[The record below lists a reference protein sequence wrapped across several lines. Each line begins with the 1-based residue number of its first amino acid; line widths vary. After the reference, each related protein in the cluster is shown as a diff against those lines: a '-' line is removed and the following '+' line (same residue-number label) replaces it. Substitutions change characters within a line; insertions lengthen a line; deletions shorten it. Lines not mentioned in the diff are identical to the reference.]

1 MIPRNRFQTLILAL
15 LLLTGTAAAQQE
27 NADRSHPSSPL
38 DDLLQAN
45 HLSALN
51 APDETSWLLFTYVA
65 TPTDGRDSHRS
76 RFEHWAS
83 DHDTFNRHPQWP
95 SDAGMMHP
103 HVAVLQAEQARRL
116 EAMPGAHPLVSAQNL
131 EEVRRNRSTFDF
143 IVNHQLY
150 TQEGLAAAFAAGKP
164 IVFPLDSIE
173 VKGDWIPAD
182 SPGVDANRYHISVG
196 ADGKR
201 YALASMHITTK
212 LIPNWTWAT
221 FEHEDNAGRCD
232 YIGCHDSFGAALP
245 EVTPLSALGQRY
257 PACRKSPALRTIFA
271 KAGLDEAWQHYCLK
285 GSQMDF
291 TDSTGQPILLGNT
304 IPEKG
309 MVNTASCM
317 TCHARAAFDKDGL
330 KTSEDGSLDP
340 APVAA
345 CPTGAPCSPNGA
357 PNPSWFWLRN
367 VPVAMQTDFVWAIPY
382 CAVPSGQETGRCG

>member
-1 MIPRNRFQTLILAL
+1 MIKHIHRFRTMMLTL
-15 LLLTGTAAAQQE
+15 LLVTGAASAQQDT
-27 NADRSHPSSPL
+27 ADRSGGSPL
-38 DDLLQAN
+38 DDLLRTN
-45 HLSALN
+45 HASALN
-51 APDETSWLLFTYVA
+51 EQDKTSWLLFAYVTA
-65 TPTDGRDSHRS
+65 PADGRGRQRS
-76 RFEHWAS
+76 LFETWAS

-95 SDAGMMHP
+95 GEPSGMHP
-103 HVAVLQAEQARRL
+103 HAAVLQAEEARRMD
-116 EAMPGAHPLVSAQNL
+116 AAPGAHPLVSAQSL

-143 IVNHQLY
+143 IVNNGLY

-182 SPGVDANRYHISVG
+182 SPGVDATRYHITVG
-196 ADGKR
+196 TDGKR

-232 YIGCHDSFGAALP
+232 YIGCHDSFGATLP
-245 EVTPLSALGQRY
+245 QVAPFSALGQRY
-257 PACRKSPALRTIFA
+257 PACLKSPALRAVFA
-271 KAGLDEAWQHYCLK
+271 KAGLDQAWQHYCLK

-317 TCHARAAFDKDGL
+317 TCHSRAAFGKDGL

-340 APVAA
+340 APVAS
-345 CPTGAPCSPNGA
+345 CPTGTPCSPNGA
-357 PNPSWFWLRN
+357 PNPDWFWLHN

-382 CAVPSGQETGRCG
+382 CAVPTGQEVGPCG